1 MQRVIGETVGNYR
14 ITDLLSKG
22 GMGAVYTA
30 VHVDIGRKAAVKV
43 LLPAFSERP
52 DSVKRFFAEARATAS
67 IGHPGIVEIFDFGRL
82 KNGDAYLIMELL
94 EGEPLTRRLSDPMP
108 VDRALVLME
117 HITSALDAAHVK
129 GIVHR
134 DLKPANIILVSDPG
148 VRFGE
153 RTKLLDFGIAK
164 LTDDELGKEYATR
177 TGTIMGTPAYM
188 APEQCRGASNVDPR
202 ADLYALGCILF
213 HMVCARP
220 PFLGFGAGEIIGMQ
234 QFVSPPRPCTFNPDI
249 PPEVEA
255 LILRLLEKD
264 PAARLQNAEA
274 LLSELAVLTP
284 SASGQD
290 DDGWSLRSR
299 HANSQRPPSSG
310 MRALVRPNGQNG
322 GQNGGQEGGQEG
334 EPKGRESGGP
344 TPTGGPTAQA
354 TTGSLPEESQV
365 VERPVSAAPAPASL
379 ADARMRIP
387 APGGDPPTTL
397 NSAVHSAEFGAAPA
411 PARRRR
417 IYAAGLMLVVG
428 LGLGGWLGLMQRGG
442 GQTEVQAAGGE
453 PGAGGPGA
461 SAAVLP
467 TAPATSGPGP
477 APGSSA
483 SGNTS
488 GSTSGNTSGTPGDTP
503 AGRDGAGSAQPAASP
518 ASAPR
523 PATVTIT
530 SDPEDASVY
539 LGEQKLGHTPLTEH
553 VLPEGSHDVVLTVKK
568 RGYRDE
574 PVPVQP
580 GASLHVRL
588 TRLGK
593 GTRGTGA
600 RAPETRRPQPS
611 QGTQD
616 PNGTINPFPQ

>member
-1 MQRVIGETVGNYR
+1 VIGETVGNYR

-30 VHVDIGRKAAVKV
+30 VHVHIGRKAAVKV

-52 DSVKRFFAEARATAS
+52 DSVGRFFAEARATAS
-67 IGHPGIVEIFDFGRL
+67 IGHPGIVEIFDFGRTG
-82 KNGDAYLIMELL
+82 NGNAYLIMELL

-117 HITSALDAAHVK
+117 HITSALDAAHAK

-134 DLKPANIILVSDPG
+134 DLKPANIILVPDPG

-234 QFVSPPRPCTFNPDI
+234 QFVSPPRPRTLNPDI

-264 PAARLQNAEA
+264 PAARLQSAEA
-274 LLSELAVLTP
+274 LLAELAVLTP
-284 SASGQD
+284 STGGQD
-290 DDGWSLRSR
+290 DDGWSLHSR
-299 HANSQRPPSSG
+299 RASSQRTPLSG
-310 MRALVRPNGQNG
+310 MRPLVRAS
-322 GQNGGQEGGQEG
+322 GQEGGQEG
-334 EPKGRESGGP
+334 GQDGSAPPVSE
-344 TPTGGPTAQA
+344 TAQL
-354 TTGSLPEESQV
+354 TTGSMPQIDII
-365 VERPVSAAPAPASL
+365 ERPVTAASMPASL
-379 ADARMRIP
+379 AENRARTP
-387 APGGDPPTTL
+387 AASDNPPTTL
-397 NSAVHSAEFGAAPA
+397 NSAVHSAESIAPPP
-411 PARRRR
+411 PARRWRM
-417 IYAAGLMLVVG
+417 YAVGLMLVVG
-428 LGLGGWLGLMQRGG
+428 LGFGGWLGLMSRGG
-442 GQTEVQAAGGE
+442 QRTVQAAAD

-461 SAAVLP
+461 AAAIPGTVP
-467 TAPATSGPGP
+467 IAPVSDPALGASTSD
-477 APGSSA
+477 STSDSA
-483 SGNTS
+483 SGHTSDSTS
-488 GSTSGNTSGTPGDTP
+488 GSAP
-503 AGRDGAGSAQPAASP
+503 AGRDGSDGPGSAQSAGS
-518 ASAPR
+518 SAPAPG

-530 SDPEDASVY
+530 SEPTDALVY
-539 LGEQKLGHTPLTEH
+539 LGEQKLGPTPLTGH
-553 VLPEGSHDVVLTVKK
+553 VLPEGARDVVLTVKK

-574 PVPVQP
+574 PVSVQP
-580 GASLHVRL
+580 GALHHVRL

-593 GTRGTGA
+593 GSRATGA
-600 RAPETRRPQPS
+600 SPPGGNGTTGSPGNQQPT
-611 QGTQD
+611 QGTHD
-616 PNGTINPFPQ
+616 PNATIDPFRP